1 MENPTERPG
10 YTLVFTTHIR
20 LRNGR
25 ILHASECGH
34 KVFVFWVKDKD
45 EKSE

>member
-1 MENPTERPG
+1 MDTSVSKPG

-25 ILHASECGH
+25 ILYASECGL
-34 KVFVFWVKDKD
+34 KVFVFWVKDK
-45 EKSE
+45 S